1 MKAEYRE
8 GPEAREKFDK
18 GMAKLFRVP
27 KTKVTEG
34 KPKAKA
40 QTEENQQGLAFVLA
54 APLPFVSVTV
64 ALPAPISSL

>member
-34 KPKAKA
+34 KPKPKPKRKK
-40 QTEENQQGLAFVLA
+40 TSKG
-54 APLPFVSVTV
+54 
-64 ALPAPISSL
+64 